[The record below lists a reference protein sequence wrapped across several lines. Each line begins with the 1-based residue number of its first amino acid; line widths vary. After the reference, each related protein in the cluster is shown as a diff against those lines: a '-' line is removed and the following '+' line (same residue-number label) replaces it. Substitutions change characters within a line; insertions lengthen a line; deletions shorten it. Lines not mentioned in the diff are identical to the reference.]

1 MVGSPAS
8 GKSYYSQKLE
18 NTGFLRINKDT
29 MKTDKMIE
37 KVFNGGIKEGRN
49 IVIDNTNPTKE
60 VREKFITAAKKA
72 SYYVSIV
79 WMNFPISVVEYLDNY
94 RIAKYK
100 NQEYHVP
107 IVAMRVYYKKL
118 EKPTKKECDTLIEIN
133 TIDAPDMLNVW
144 V

>member
-1 MVGSPAS
+1 MS
-8 GKSYYSQKLE
+8 
-18 NTGFLRINKDT
+18 
-29 MKTDKMIE
+29 
-37 KVFNGGIKEGRN
+37 
-49 IVIDNTNPTKE
+49 
-60 VREKFITAAKKA
+60 
-72 SYYVSIV
+72 
-79 WMNFPISVVEYLDNY
+79 FPISVVEYLDNY

-118 EKPTKKECDTLIEIN
+118 EKPTQKECDTLIEIN